1 MDGEVR
7 GEVKI
12 GNTVVPYKLSESKR
26 AKQLSLRVEGGAIL
40 AVGPVES
47 ALNKEALESAI
58 LKKKRW
64 VIESLEK
71 QKREQYTV
79 TSTLRR
85 HRTGAKVMHL
95 GHERLLK
102 VERTDAEYVILET
115 HVLRVGI
122 LHDVAPDEFERAV
135 AKSVEQW
142 QRAETLRVCSEIA
155 SQMAKSL
162 EFPEPKVSVFQSA
175 KMWGLCEPNGTLKFD
190 WRIVQLEMRKIEELV
205 AHEVAH
211 LKHRNHGAEFGRL
224 VESTLR
230 DLSIL
235 KG

>member
-1 MDGEVR
+1 MDREVR

-12 GNTVVPYKLSESKR
+12 GNTVVSYKLSESKS
-26 AKQLSLRVEGGAIL
+26 AKQLSLRVEGGAIV
-40 AVGPVES
+40 AVGPLES
-47 ALNKEALESAI
+47 GLNKAALEAVI
-58 LKKKRW
+58 LQKKRW

-71 QKREQYTV
+71 QKRKKYTV
-79 TSTLRR
+79 TSTLQR

-102 VERTDAEYVILET
+102 VERAEAEYVVLET

-122 LHDVAPDEFERAV
+122 LHSVAPNDFEKAV

-155 SQMAKSL
+155 SRMAKSL
-162 EFPEPKVSVFQSA
+162 ELPEPKVSVFQSA
-175 KMWGLCEPNGTLKFD
+175 KMWRLCEPNGTLKFD
-190 WRIVQLEMRKIEELV
+190 WRIVQLEIRKIEELV

-211 LKHRNHGAEFGRL
+211 LKHRNH
-224 VESTLR
+224 
-230 DLSIL
+230 DLCNTIL
-235 KG
+235 FY

>member
-26 AKQLSLRVEGGAIL
+26 AKKLSLRLEGGAII
-40 AVGPVES
+40 AVGPLES
-47 ALNKEALESAI
+47 GLNKELLEAAI

-71 QKREQYTV
+71 QKREKYTV
-79 TSTLRR
+79 TSTLQR

-102 VERTDAEYVILET
+102 VERTDAGYVVLET

-122 LHDVAPDEFERAV
+122 LHDVAPNDFEKAV
-135 AKSVEQW
+135 AKSVELW

-155 SQMAKSL
+155 AQMARAL
-162 EFPEPKVSVFQSA
+162 ELPEPKVSVFQSS
-175 KMWGLCEPNGTLKFD
+175 KMWGLCEPDGTLKFD
-190 WRIVQLEMRKIEELV
+190 WRIVQLEMRKIKELV
-205 AHEVAH
+205 AHEMAH
-211 LKHRNHGAEFGRL
+211 LKHRNHGAEFERL
-224 VESTLR
+224 VQRLIIKL
-230 DLSIL
+230 DFV
-235 KG
+235 

>member
-7 GEVKI
+7 GEVRI

-26 AKQLSLRVEGGAIL
+26 AQQLSLRVEGGAIL

-47 ALNKEALESAI
+47 GLNKEALEAAI

-71 QKREQYTV
+71 QKQDKYTL
-79 TSTLRR
+79 TSTLQR
-85 HRTGAKVMHL
+85 HRTGAKVVHL

-102 VERTDAEYVILET
+102 VERSDAEYVILET
-115 HVLRVGI
+115 HVLRVGL
-122 LHDVAPDEFERAV
+122 LHDVAPNDFEKAV
-135 AKSVEQW
+135 SKSVELW
-142 QRAETLRVCSEIA
+142 QREETLRVCSELA
-155 SQMAKSL
+155 AQMAKCL
-162 EFPEPKVSVFQSA
+162 ELPVPKVSVFQSA
-175 KMWGLCEPNGTLKFD
+175 KMWGLCELDGTLKFD
-190 WRIVQLEMRKIEELV
+190 WRIVQLEMRKIEEII

-211 LKHRNHGAEFGRL
+211 LKHRNHGEEFGRL
-224 VESTLR
+224 AESMLR
-230 DLSIL
+230 ELSSL

>member
-12 GNTVVPYKLSESKR
+12 GNTVVPYKLRESKR
-26 AKQLSLRVEGGAIL
+26 VKQLSLRVEGGAII

-47 ALNKEALESAI
+47 GLNKEALEAAI
-58 LKKKRW
+58 LQKKRW

-71 QKREQYTV
+71 QKREKYTL
-79 TSTLRR
+79 TSTLQR

-122 LHDVAPDEFERAV
+122 LHDVAPDEFEKAV
-135 AKSVEQW
+135 AKSVEHW
-142 QRAETLRVCSEIA
+142 QKGETLRVCSEIT
-155 SQMAKSL
+155 SQMVKFL
-162 EFPEPKVSVFQSA
+162 ELPEPKVSVFQSS
-175 KMWGLCEPNGTLKFD
+175 KMWGLCEPDGTLKFD

-211 LKHRNHGAEFGRL
+211 LKHRNHGVAFVSVLKSL
-224 VESTLR
+224 VPP
-230 DLSIL
+230 
-235 KG
+235 